1 MKMEKKQKNNQGKC
15 LETSRGKTTL
25 LMIHLKRL
33 NSLAA
38 VCFFFCAG
46 QSHNMI
52 YRLHCEGMKTKQNNM
67 DDGLKDENCLRRM
80 SLTNR
85 NEVSLLCFF
94 FSFPESM

>member
-1 MKMEKKQKNNQGKC
+1 MDEKEKENINKGNC

-38 VCFFFCAG
+38 VSFSFFFFCAG

-52 YRLHCEGMKTKQNNM
+52 YRLHGEGMKTKQNNM
-67 DDGLKDENCLRRM
+67 DDGLKDENCLRRTC
-80 SLTNR
+80 LPNR
-85 NEVSLLCFF
+85 NKVSLLC
-94 FSFPESM
+94 